1 MNEAIIEELVN
12 GYVQVLDA
20 SGAYTRD
27 AMRWRGD
34 AYFADGWEI
43 LLFAQEHLPVMD
55 GIVDAYRQ

>member
-1 MNEAIIEELVN
+1 M
-12 GYVQVLDA
+12 LDA

-27 AMRWRGD
+27 ALRWRGD